1 MKRMKRIA
9 TLMFLLALAS
19 SLIAWFFRESFM
31 GGLLFAASE
40 AALVGALADWFAVV
54 ALFRHPLGLKFIPH
68 TAIIPNNRG
77 RIVEGIVA
85 IVEKDWLSLDF
96 IRGKVLEY
104 DLIEGIASALETE
117 EGRHGL
123 ERVSHSIIINI
134 IQDLKPDDVS
144 RFIHMMLADNLG
156 EIKISPPLV
165 ERLETS
171 IKNLYGDDVIRL
183 LLNWAIASTRG
194 DDFERVIKRTL
205 TRAAADYSN
214 QGNFMRRLGKGLG
227 ESLDIFNYDEAANTL
242 AHRINRFLIEM
253 QDPQNQYHIRVKTE
267 MENLKIAD
275 PETASSML
283 SETLKKIVGTEAGLT
298 ATTELFAALKK
309 QLLNDSNK
317 EIPLIRYLS
326 DMVLAQI
333 NSIRQDE
340 VRKAAMESWMKG
352 EVMALLERYHGIIGL
367 MVREKLQS
375 LNDAG
380 LVESL
385 EDKVGNDLQWI
396 RINGTVIGALVGVL
410 QYLILHLL

>member
-1 MKRMKRIA
+1 
-9 TLMFLLALAS
+9 
-19 SLIAWFFRESFM
+19 
-31 GGLLFAASE
+31 
-40 AALVGALADWFAVV
+40 
-54 ALFRHPLGLKFIPH
+54 
-68 TAIIPNNRG
+68 
-77 RIVEGIVA
+77 
-85 IVEKDWLSLDF
+85 
-96 IRGKVLEY
+96 
-104 DLIEGIASALETE
+104 
-117 EGRHGL
+117 
-123 ERVSHSIIINI
+123 
-134 IQDLKPDDVS
+134 
-144 RFIHMMLADNLG
+144 MMLADNLG

>member
-1 MKRMKRIA
+1 MKRMKMIA

-104 DLIEGIASALETE
+104 DLIDGIASALETE

-144 RFIHMMLADNLG
+144 RFIHTMLADNLG

-227 ESLDIFNYDEAANTL
+227 ESLDIFNYDEAANAL

>member
-1 MKRMKRIA
+1 MKRMKMIA

-104 DLIEGIASALETE
+104 DLIDGIASALETE

-253 QDPQNQYHIRVKTE
+253 QDPQNQYHIRVKAE

-283 SETLKKIVGTEAGLT
+283 SETLKKIIGTEAGLT

>member
-1 MKRMKRIA
+1 
-9 TLMFLLALAS
+9 
-19 SLIAWFFRESFM
+19 
-31 GGLLFAASE
+31 
-40 AALVGALADWFAVV
+40 
-54 ALFRHPLGLKFIPH
+54 
-68 TAIIPNNRG
+68 
-77 RIVEGIVA
+77 VEGIVA

-104 DLIEGIASALETE
+104 DLIDGIASALETE

-253 QDPQNQYHIRVKTE
+253 QDPQNQYHIRVKAE

-283 SETLKKIVGTEAGLT
+283 SETLKKIIGTEAGLT

>member
-1 MKRMKRIA
+1 MKRMKMIA

-144 RFIHMMLADNLG
+144 RFIHTMLADNLG

-227 ESLDIFNYDEAANTL
+227 ESLDIFNYDEAANAL

-298 ATTELFAALKK
+298 ATTELFAALKT

>member
-104 DLIEGIASALETE
+104 DLINGIASALETE